1 MGRISLMSHSALG
14 RSSTATTILL
24 ALLMIAALAIRT
36 PQLDQPIVRFHPTR
50 HYRSAILARACYY
63 DHARGIAGS
72 AKAVADANRAM
83 QPVGEPQVM
92 EWLACAAYL
101 AAGREDVMIPRLIA
115 VIAWVVGAFP
125 VWVIASRIGSPLG
138 AAIAVALYLFLPY
151 GIVASRNF
159 QPDGLMTLASLWA
172 IVALLR
178 YHDDPR
184 GSRLVTAA
192 LLVGVAG
199 LIKPMSVF
207 LTVPAILAAAGTPN
221 KSTTSAE
228 STVGRVCALIAGGL
242 LPPVVYYGFEALTG
256 TLVRDQMRM
265 RFEPHLMA
273 TAFFWRGLATMAA
286 RVETLPLLAVWAMA
300 MYVAADRLGR
310 RLLAALLAGYAAFA
324 IAFTYHMP
332 THDYYHLPYLAVAAI
347 GMAAFVARLEGF
359 FNARASAW
367 RAYALCAALAV
378 LGSLAAWPRLRLD
391 DAAMFMQMYQE
402 IGALTEHDTR
412 ALFLDKEYGY
422 ALMYHGELSG
432 DSWPNRDD
440 LAAEAIDGRPTVD
453 AETRFARDY
462 ADWAPNYFI
471 VTDLSSLAAS
481 PDLDAMLERR
491 ATRVR
496 VTNQYRVYR
505 FTR

>member
-1 MGRISLMSHSALG
+1 
-14 RSSTATTILL
+14 
-24 ALLMIAALAIRT
+24 MIAALAIRT

-63 DHARGIAGS
+63 EHARGIAGS

-101 AAGREDVMIPRLIA
+101 AGGREDVMIPRLIA
-115 VIAWVVGAFP
+115 VITWVVGAIP
-125 VWVIASRIGSPLG
+125 VWVIACRIGSPLG

-221 KSTTSAE
+221 TSTTSTE
-228 STVGRVCALIAGGL
+228 STIGRVCALIAGGL

-332 THDYYHLPYLAVAAI
+332 THDYYHLPYVAIVALGAAATLERLHRWVATRVPSAVVFAGASTVTAAI
-347 GMAAFVARLEGF
+347 VI
-359 FNARASAW
+359 W
-367 RAYALCAALAV
+367 
-378 LGSLAAWPRLRLD
+378 GSLAAWPRLTNPRA
-391 DAAMFMQMYQE
+391 DATVAAYE
-402 IGALTEHDTR
+402 RIGELTHHDPNV
-412 ALFLDKEYGY
+412 LFLDLEYGY
-422 ALMYHGELSG
+422 SLMYHGQLSG
-432 DSWPNRDD
+432 DSWPNTDD
-440 LAAEAIDGRPTVD
+440 LAAERLGGEPPITAQ
-453 AETRFARDY
+453 ERFDRDY
-462 ADWAPNYFI
+462 ASGKPSYFV
-471 VTDLSSLAAS
+471 VTDLASLKAEA
-481 PDLDAMLERR
+481 DLR
-491 ATRVR
+491 ALLDDR
-496 VTNQYRVYR
+496 VTVVEKTPTYHVYQ
-505 FTR
+505 FKAE